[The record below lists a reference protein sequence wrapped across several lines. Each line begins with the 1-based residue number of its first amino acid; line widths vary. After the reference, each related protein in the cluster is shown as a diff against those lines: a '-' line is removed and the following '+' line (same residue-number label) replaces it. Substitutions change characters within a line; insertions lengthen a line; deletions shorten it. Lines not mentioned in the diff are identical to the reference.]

1 MVTGYLVVVNAAAG
15 SADRDRVVQ
24 ASAVLRADAPTDVV
38 DSRGPEDVAAAV
50 AALDDRALVVAGGDG
65 SLHLTL
71 RTLWQQEV
79 PDPLVGLLP
88 LGTGNDFARGLGLP
102 LDAVAAAEA
111 IVGGHPRRVD
121 LLVSDDGD
129 VVVNACH
136 AGLGAAAAERSADLK
151 GALGALA
158 YPLGALIAGVREAG
172 WRLRVTVD
180 GDVVHD
186 GGALMVGV
194 ANAPYIGAG
203 TRLVPPALPDDG
215 LLDVIVVAAVGP
227 AARLAFGAALRD
239 EAHLD
244 RDDVV
249 HVRGRRVE
257 ISGDAVVHDADG
269 ELSAPLTSRTYRVEP
284 GFWRFVVAD

>member
-1 MVTGYLVVVNAAAG
+1 MATGYLVVANAAAG
-15 SADRDRVVQ
+15 SADRDGVD
-24 ASAVLRADAPTDVV
+24 AAAAVLREAAATEVV
-38 DSRGPEDVAAAV
+38 DADGPDGVAAAV
-50 AALDDRALVVAGGDG
+50 AALDGRTLVVAGGDG
-65 SLHLTL
+65 SLHLAVK
-71 RTLWQQEV
+71 TLWQQRV
-79 PDPLVGLLP
+79 VDPRVALLP
-88 LGTGNDFARGLGLP
+88 LGTGNDFARGLGVP
-102 LDAVAAAEA
+102 LDPQEAAHAVAAGRE
-111 IVGGHPRRVD
+111 RRLD
-121 LLVSDDGD
+121 LLVSDDD